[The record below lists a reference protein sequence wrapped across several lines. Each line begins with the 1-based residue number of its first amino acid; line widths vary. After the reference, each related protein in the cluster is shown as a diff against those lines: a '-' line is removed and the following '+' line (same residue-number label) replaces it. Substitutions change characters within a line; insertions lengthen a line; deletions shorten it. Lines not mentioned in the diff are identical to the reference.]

1 MNRIVIDTDPGVDDA
16 QAIMMATAHPD
27 TRVEALTT
35 VAGNVSLEQATANAL
50 IILDMLGVD
59 IPVYVGCEDA
69 LVVPTPRRAISHG
82 GDGLGGANFPPST
95 RKALPEHAALAL
107 IRLAN
112 ESPGE
117 LTLVAIGPLT
127 NVALATRLD
136 PTLPQ
141 KYKQLVSMGG
151 AIRASGSGWTPATE
165 FNFWV
170 DPEAAA
176 VVINRWPGLRLVS
189 WETTLAHG
197 FNAQQ
202 IDELTTLNT
211 PRSEF
216 FNRITQY
223 RSMESP
229 EGERMLF
236 AADPLAMAV
245 ALEPDIVRRAEPR
258 FVEVELAGQLTRGQT
273 VVDWFEVLN
282 RAPNINVVLEVDR
295 GRFWE
300 LMKLSL
306 TGTTNNTQ
314 P

>member
-16 QAIMMATAHPD
+16 HAIMMATAHPA
-27 TRVEALTT
+27 TRVVALTT
-35 VAGNVSLEQATANAL
+35 VAGNVSLERATANAL
-50 IILDMLGVD
+50 IILEVLNAD
-59 IPVYVGCEDA
+59 IPVYAGCGDA
-69 LVVPTPRRAISHG
+69 LVTPTPRRAISHG

-95 RKALPEHAALAL
+95 RKALPEHAALTL
-107 IRLAN
+107 VRMAN

-141 KYKQLVSMGG
+141 KYKQLVVMGG

-176 VVINRWPGLRLVS
+176 VVINAWPGLRLVS

-202 IDELTTLNT
+202 IDELTTLGT

-216 FNRITQY
+216 FNRITQ
-223 RSMESP
+223 RRFMESP
-229 EGERMLF
+229 AGEWMLY

-273 VVDWFEVLN
+273 VVDWFDVLG
-282 RAPNINVVLEVDR
+282 RSPNINVILEVDR

-300 LMKLSL
+300 LMRQAIS
-306 TGTTNNTQ
+306 GRRE
-314 P
+314 